1 MTGWIERQRHFI
13 DFTLASLLRRKWKN
27 ITLIIVYTIIV
38 FLIASVI
45 FLTEAIRFEAESVL
59 QDAPQMILQ
68 KIVAG
73 RHDLIPLAY
82 IPIIKNIR
90 GILSIKARYWGYYF
104 DPVTNANY
112 TLMASQ
118 EHNLADDEIIIG
130 QGIARSW
137 GLEPGT
143 RIALKA
149 NDGVSVSFKVKEII
163 HEASELVAAD
173 LVIMTESA
181 FRKISGIPDGFAT
194 DLGIEIRRKE
204 ELITIAKKIVEL
216 LPQTRPIL
224 KDEILRTY
232 NSLFNWRSGIVLVL
246 LIGNI
251 LAFFIFAWDKATGLS
266 AEERTEIGI
275 LKALGWD
282 TSDILIMKFWEA
294 TIISLTSYI
303 TGVIMAYIHV
313 FFTDS
318 FLFEHALKGW
328 SVLYPKFHLT
338 PTVNDY
344 QLILL
349 FFLTVMPY
357 TLSTI
362 IPAWR
367 VSITDPDIVMRN

>member
-1 MTGWIERQRHFI
+1 M
-13 DFTLASLLRRKWKN
+13 
-27 ITLIIVYTIIV
+27 

-59 QDAPQMILQ
+59 QDAPQMMLQ
-68 KIVAG
+68 KMVAG
-73 RHDLIPLAY
+73 RHDLVPLSY
-82 IPIIKNIR
+82 IPIIEEIR
-90 GILSIKARYWGYYF
+90 GIISIRARLWGYYF

-112 TLMASQ
+112 TLMASK
-118 EHNLADDEIIIG
+118 EYNLTDDEIVIG
-130 QGIARSW
+130 QGIAKSW
-137 GLEPGT
+137 GLEPGA

-149 NDGVSVSFKVKEII
+149 NDGVSVSFKIKEII
-163 HEASELVAAD
+163 HEASELVSAD
-173 LVIMTESA
+173 LVVMTEYA
-181 FRKISGIPDGFAT
+181 FRRISGTPEGFAT

-204 ELITIAKKIVEL
+204 ELITIANKIVEL

-224 KDEILRTY
+224 KKEILRTY

-246 LIGNI
+246 LIGNV

-282 TSDILIMKFWEA
+282 TADILMMKFWEA
-294 TIISLTSYI
+294 TIISLTSYT
-303 TGVIMAYIHV
+303 TGVIIAYIHV